1 MVLCKDVTDDLF
13 CLDVCGRCVV
23 GLADADVVQ
32 QMVFSVLFCPDDVRH
47 VEVVDVEQMD
57 DPDEPLHIDYD
68 VKIDG

>member
-1 MVLCKDVTDDLF
+1 MSMADVL
-13 CLDVCGRCVV
+13 

-32 QMVFSVLFCPDDVRH
+32 QMVFSELFCLDDVKD
-47 VEVVDVEQMD
+47 VELVDVGQMD